1 MGVRQMA
8 TVIFVHGTSVRKEG
22 FDAGLAVIRKGLG
35 AAMAD
40 RGVSPPAIDGCLWGD
55 SCGVRL
61 NKKGK
66 SVPEYE
72 GTGGAG
78 APAATG
84 DDMRSLWEM
93 LLYYD
98 PLFELQGLALRDKRP
113 APPTGAGDF
122 KEKVNKLPGSVSVDL
137 LMQGGITAAIFKE
150 ACEAVARERVLGA
163 ALLTSRQ
170 TTECAMA
177 TARAVVAQAV
187 FLSPAW
193 PRPALV
199 SDRNIRDL
207 IVAAAATPLG
217 TPQLSL
223 AWAAN
228 KLKAMGE
235 DLLGAVVRSYVW
247 LGAAG
252 GMPLVRKR
260 KGKVTDG
267 AALFAGDILLYQARG
282 GAIRAEIRKRREA
295 AAAKNPPVVLLGHSL
310 GGIARVDLLATER
323 LSEVPLLVTVGS
335 QAPLLYEINAL
346 PSLEYGDP
354 LPDHFVDRWVNV
366 YDPRDLLSYL
376 TEGVFT
382 AETRAR
388 TTFRDVEVDNGLRFP
403 ESHSGYWANP
413 ATWGP
418 IAEEIARL

>member
-1 MGVRQMA
+1 
-8 TVIFVHGTSVRKEG
+8 
-22 FDAGLAVIRKGLG
+22 
-35 AAMAD
+35 
-40 RGVSPPAIDGCLWGD
+40 
-55 SCGVRL
+55 
-61 NKKGK
+61 
-66 SVPEYE
+66 
-72 GTGGAG
+72 
-78 APAATG
+78 
-84 DDMRSLWEM
+84 M

-98 PLFELQGLALRDKRP
+98 PLFELQGLALRDKKP

-122 KEKVNKLPGSVSVDL
+122 KEKVRKLPGSVPAAL
-137 LMQGGITAAIFKE
+137 LEQGGITAAIFEE
-150 ACEAVARERVLGA
+150 ACKSVAGERVLRA

-170 TTECAMA
+170 TTECTMA

-187 FLSPAW
+187 FLSPTW

-199 SDRNIRDL
+199 SDRNLRDL
-207 IVAAAATPLG
+207 IVSAAATPLG
-217 TPQLSL
+217 TPQLPL

-235 DLLGAVVRSYVW
+235 DLLGAVARSYLW

-252 GMPLVRKR
+252 GTPLVRKK
-260 KGKVTDG
+260 KGKVADG

-282 GAIRAEIRKRREA
+282 KDIRGEIRKRVEA

-310 GGIARVDLLATER
+310 GGIACVDLLASER
-323 LSEVPLLVTVGS
+323 LLEVPLLVTVGS
-335 QAPLLYEINAL
+335 QAPFLYEINAL
-346 PSLEYGDP
+346 WSLEFGDP

-366 YDPRDLLSYL
+366 YDPSDFLSYL

-382 AETRAR
+382 AETKAR
-388 TTFRDVEVDNGLRFP
+388 TTFRDVKVDNGLRFP
-403 ESHSGYWANP
+403 ESHSGYWENR